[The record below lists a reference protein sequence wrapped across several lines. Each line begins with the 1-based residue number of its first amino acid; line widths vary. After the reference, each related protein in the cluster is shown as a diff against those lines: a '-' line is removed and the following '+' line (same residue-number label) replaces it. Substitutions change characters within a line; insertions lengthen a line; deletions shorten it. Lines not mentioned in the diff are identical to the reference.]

1 MALENLDPENSL
13 PAAPSSEADAE
24 ADGVV
29 DAADEVG
36 TIPDAVETAPLSRDS
51 SEELSRWHKAEIFG
65 SFWID
70 GTEFALPVSVIQ
82 EVVNEPENFTPVP
95 LSSPFMTGLFNLRG
109 RIVPVID
116 LRMLLEYPAMERDVQ
131 RKVAIIENGEL
142 CIGLLFDDTGG
153 IVSSEGA
160 TRVNFEANSDGI
172 KDIVVEG
179 MLKLDNGERMVQILD
194 PYEILK
200 IEKTPRIGKHSKD
213 DIGQS
218 KLGKRLNCISFQ
230 VGHTNCAIDLRYVQ
244 EITEVPEIQNSQL
257 AHGHILGNIL
267 LRGHTIPVV
276 DFRGVIGNEQPHKFN
291 PDALKSRKLV
301 ILGLP
306 EGQIGLLVYTID
318 SIISYFESEV
328 LPFAKIAIPRHD
340 IVAGCLVTDSDEI
353 VILLDHA
360 KLMSDRGLVDAA
372 RSCQEIF
379 PPKTVADKSSEDLK
393 IEERQTYILFTVE
406 VSLALDISCVCEIL
420 NRPEKLLKPP
430 YALEFVEG
438 ILNLRGELI
447 TLINPRHLYGF
458 PESETPGQKILIFKK
473 DAQKY
478 GIVVDSVDE
487 IVATTKGMIL
497 EVPAIQ
503 RQDISRAISKDVLG
517 CLQVPTRG
525 PECDPIMI
533 LNVAS
538 LIARCADNEIDLDSL
553 DPNQVASA
561 PA

>member
-1 MALENLDPENSL
+1 MSEEDLDTQRIDG
-13 PAAPSSEADAE
+13 ADPCAGIAEGEAE
-24 ADGVV
+24 ADFEATPTPS
-29 DAADEVG
+29 DDIEQTPAA
-36 TIPDAVETAPLSRDS
+36 TR
-51 SEELSRWHKAEIFG
+51 AEIYG

-82 EVVNEPENFTPVP
+82 EVVNEPDNFTPVP
-95 LSSPFMTGLFNLRG
+95 LSSPYMTGLFNLRG

-116 LRMLLEYPAMERDVQ
+116 LRMLLEYPPIETDAH

-160 TRVNFEANSDGI
+160 TRVNFEPNSDGI

-179 MLKLDNGERMVQILD
+179 MLKLDNGARMVQILD

-200 IEKTPRIGKHSKD
+200 IEKTPRIGKHSTED
-213 DIGQS
+213 VTQS

-230 VGHTNCAIDLRYVQ
+230 VGHTSCAIDLRYVQ

-276 DFRGVIGNEQPHKFN
+276 DFRGVIGNEAPHKFN
-291 PDALKSRKLV
+291 PEALKSRKLL
-301 ILGLP
+301 ILSLP

-340 IVAGCLVTDSDEI
+340 IVAGCLVTDADEI
-353 VILLDHA
+353 VILLDHE

-379 PPKTVADKSSEDLK
+379 PPKSVTEKGVEDLNV
-393 IEERQTYILFTVE
+393 EDRQTYILFTVE
-406 VSLALDISCVCEIL
+406 ISLALDISCVCEIL
-420 NRPEKLLKPP
+420 NRPSSLLTPP

-458 PESETPGQKILIFKK
+458 AGSKTPGQKLLIFKK
-473 DAQKY
+473 DDQKY

-487 IVATTKGMIL
+487 IVMTTKGMIL

-503 RQDISRAISKDVLG
+503 KQDVSRAISNDVLG
-517 CLQVPTRG
+517 CLQVPSRG

-533 LNVAS
+533 LNVGA
-538 LIARCADNEIDLDSL
+538 LISRCAENEVDLDALSQSQL
-553 DPNQVASA
+553 AAPVA
-561 PA
+561 